1 MSTSE
6 SALKEGPRE
15 RYDLPVTGMTCAG
28 CVASVEHAIA
38 ATPGVERA
46 IVNLATQRA
55 TVIVDP
61 RATTLEGLAE
71 AVRRAGYGLVL
82 PEPGVVDAEER
93 ARAAERAESRR
104 RFLLALGLGLP
115 VLVLGMSHGHVTVP
129 GNGWIQL
136 VLTTA
141 VLTFAGGGTYRRAWS
156 AVRHRTADMNTLVA
170 LGTGAAYVYS
180 LVATVSPSLVAPVA
194 SGHRAAPPIYF
205 EAAVAIIV
213 FVLLGKLLE
222 TGARA
227 QTSTAIRKLARLQV
241 RSARVVE
248 SGQVTEREIDDLK
261 PGDLLAVREGETVP
275 LDGIVTEGAS
285 SVDESMLTGE
295 SMPVAKASG
304 DEVFGGTING
314 GGAFRMRVTRVG
326 RDTVLQQ
333 IVRMVEEAQGSK
345 APVQR
350 LADRVSAVFVPV
362 VLVVAFA
369 TFAAWMVFGQ
379 PETRL
384 TMALVNAV
392 AVLIIACPCAMGLAT
407 PTAVLVATGRGA
419 SLGVLFK
426 GGAALEI
433 AAGVDTIAF
442 DKTGTLTSG
451 RPSVT
456 DVVTMPGFDEA
467 ALLATAAAAES
478 GSRHPLAEAIVVETR
493 RRGIDVATP
502 SRFESIAGS
511 GVVAEVSG
519 HAVLVGRAA
528 WLADAGI
535 AAGPSLAHG
544 DALAA
549 RGRTVVFVAIDG
561 AVAGLIGVADPIRA
575 GAAEAVGALRRMGCE
590 ILLLTG
596 DRRATSE
603 AVAAAVGIE
612 WVRAE
617 ILPGGKADEV
627 AKLRASGRRVA
638 MVGDGVN
645 DAPALAAA
653 DLGVAVGTGSDVAI
667 AASDVT
673 LVGSDPRAVAA
684 ALALARR
691 TLRTIRQNLGWA
703 FVYNVL
709 GIPLAAGVLYPW
721 TGWLLSPIVA
731 SATMAAS
738 SVSVVLNSLRVRGF
752 HPPSRP

>member
-1 MSTSE
+1 VSTSE
-6 SALKEGPRE
+6 PALNEGPRE

-38 ATPGVERA
+38 AAPGVERA

-61 RATTLEGLAE
+61 RATTLEALAE

-82 PEPGVVDAEER
+82 PEPGAVDAEER
-93 ARAAERAESRR
+93 ARAAERADSRR
-104 RFLLALGLGLP
+104 RFFLALGFGLP
-115 VLVLGMSHGHVTVP
+115 VLVLGMSHGRFDVP
-129 GNGWIQL
+129 GSTWIQF

-141 VLTFAGGGTYRRAWS
+141 VLTLAGGGYYRRAWG
-156 AVRHRTADMNTLVA
+156 ALRHRTADMNTLVA
-170 LGTGAAYVYS
+170 LGTGAAYTYS
-180 LVATVSPSLVAPVA
+180 FVATVAPSVVAPTMA
-194 SGHRAAPPIYF
+194 GHHTSPPVYF
-205 EAAVAIIV
+205 EAAAAIIV
-213 FVLLGKLLE
+213 LVLLGKLLE

-227 QTSTAIRKLARLQV
+227 QTSVAIRRLARLQV
-241 RSARVVE
+241 RSARVLEGGV
-248 SGQVTEREIDDLK
+248 VTERGLDELK
-261 PGDLLAVREGETVP
+261 PGDVLAVREGETVP
-275 LDGIVTEGAS
+275 LDGVVTEGAS
-285 SVDESMLTGE
+285 SVDESLLTGE
-295 SMPVAKASG
+295 SMPVAKATG

-350 LADRVSAVFVPV
+350 LADRVSAVFVPI
-362 VLVVAFA
+362 VLVLALA
-369 TFAAWMVFGQ
+369 TFGAWMAFGP

-426 GGAALEI
+426 GGAAIEI
-433 AAGVDTIAF
+433 AAQVDTIAF

-456 DVVTMPGFDEA
+456 DVIPMPGFDEA
-467 ALLATAAAAES
+467 GILAHAASAEA
-478 GSRHPLAEAIVVETR
+478 GSRHPLADAIVAEAR
-493 RRGIDVATP
+493 RRGLDAATP
-502 SRFESIAGS
+502 ARFEAIAGS
-511 GVVAEVSG
+511 GVVGDVAG
-519 HAVLVGRAA
+519 HAVMVGRAA
-528 WLADAGI
+528 WLEDAGI
-535 AAGPSLAHG
+535 PMAA
-544 DALAA
+544 DAA
-549 RGRTVVFVAIDG
+549 RTGELASRGRSVVFVAIDG
-561 AVAGLIGVADPIRA
+561 AFAGLIGVADPIRV
-575 GAAEAVGALRRMGCE
+575 GAAEAVAGLRRMGCE
-590 ILLLTG
+590 VLLLTG

-603 AVAAAVGIE
+603 AVAATIGIE
-612 WVRAE
+612 RVLAE
-617 ILPGGKADEV
+617 ILPGGKAEEV
-627 AKLRASGRRVA
+627 AALRTAGRRVA

-653 DLGVAVGTGSDVAI
+653 DLGIAVGTGSDVAI

-673 LVGSDPRAVAA
+673 LVGSDPRTVAA
-684 ALALARR
+684 ALALARQ

-703 FVYNVL
+703 FVYNVM

-731 SATMAAS
+731 SAAMAAS
-738 SVSVVLNSLRVRGF
+738 SVSVVVNSLRLRGF
-752 HPPSRP
+752 RPPS

>member
-1 MSTSE
+1 VSTSE
-6 SALKEGPRE
+6 PALNEGPRE

-38 ATPGVERA
+38 ASPGVERA

-61 RATTLEGLAE
+61 RATTLDGLAE

-82 PEPGVVDAEER
+82 PEPGVADAEER
-93 ARAAERAESRR
+93 ARTAERAESRR
-104 RFLLALGLGLP
+104 RFFLALGFGLP
-115 VLVLGMSHGHVTVP
+115 VIALGMTHGRLAVP
-129 GNGWIQL
+129 GSEWIQL
-136 VLTTA
+136 GLTTVVLT
-141 VLTFAGGGTYRRAWS
+141 LGAGGIYRRAWS
-156 AVRHRTADMNTLVA
+156 ALRHRTSDMNTLVA
-170 LGTGAAYVYS
+170 LGTGAAYAYS
-180 LVATVSPSLVAPVA
+180 LVATVAPSLVAPVVA
-194 SGHRAAPPIYF
+194 GHLATPPVYF
-205 EAAVAIIV
+205 EAAAAITL

-227 QTSTAIRKLARLQV
+227 KTSTAIRKLARLQV
-241 RSARVVE
+241 RSARVLEGGVA
-248 SGQVTEREIDDLK
+248 VERELDALK
-261 PGDLLAVREGETVP
+261 PGDILAVREGETVP
-275 LDGIVTEGAS
+275 LDGVVTDGAS

-295 SMPVAKASG
+295 SMPVAKAAG
-304 DEVFGGTING
+304 DEIFGGTING

-350 LADRVSAVFVPV
+350 LADRVSAVFVPI
-362 VLVVAFA
+362 VLGVALV
-369 TFAAWMVFGQ
+369 TFAAWMAFGQ

-419 SLGVLFK
+419 SIGVLFK
-426 GGAALEI
+426 GGAALEV
-433 AAGVDTIAF
+433 AARVDTIAF

-451 RPSVT
+451 RPAVS
-456 DVVTMPGFDEA
+456 DVIPRPGFDEA
-467 ALLATAAAAES
+467 KILANAAAAEA
-478 GSRHPLAEAIVVETR
+478 GSRHPVAESIVAEAR
-493 RRGIDVATP
+493 RRGMDVATP
-502 SRFESIAGS
+502 ARFESIAGS

-519 HAVLVGRAA
+519 HAVMVGRAA

-535 AAGPSLAHG
+535 AAGDIAAEA

-561 AVAGLIGVADPIRA
+561 VAAGLIAVADPIRA
-575 GAAEAVGALRRMGCE
+575 GAGDAVAALRDMGCR

-603 AVAAAVGIE
+603 AVAEAVGIE
-612 WVRAE
+612 RVLAE

-627 AKLRASGRRVA
+627 AALRASGRCVA

-684 ALALARR
+684 AVGLARQ

-731 SATMAAS
+731 SAAMAAS
-738 SVSVVLNSLRVRGF
+738 SVSVVVNSLRLRGF
-752 HPPSRP
+752 RPPSSP